1 MELHLKINDV
11 VGMDD
16 QKRHI
21 IRVDDESLRDALFA
35 HPGWI
40 TQCVV
45 KDFLLKHNTR
55 LLNEI
60 IDDPTLRNNIYM
72 DEKAKREQKAERRER
87 HRQDEIA
94 KQRRRDQFIA
104 SKNYRQSVD
113 YIHNVLGWNNEEGIQ
128 KASFSKYGKYYE
140 DYIAGNN
147 TDTKERLKY
156 A

>member
-16 QKRHI
+16 EKRHI
-21 IRVDDESLRDALFA
+21 LRVDGEQLIAALME
-35 HPGWI
+35 HKGWLA
-40 TQCVV
+40 QNVV
-45 KDFLLKHNTR
+45 KDWLLKHNTR

-72 DEKAKREQKAERRER
+72 DEKAKREQKTERRER

-104 SKNYRQSVD
+104 SQNYRKSVD
-113 YIHNVLGWNNEEGIQ
+113 YIHNVLGWN
-128 KASFSKYGKYYE
+128 E
-140 DYIAGNN
+140 DGQ
-147 TDTKERLKY
+147 TD
-156 A
+156 

>member
-16 QKRHI
+16 EKRHI
-21 IRVDDESLRDALFA
+21 LRVDGEQLIAALME
-35 HPGWI
+35 HKGWLA
-40 TQCVV
+40 QNVV
-45 KDFLLKHNTR
+45 KEWLLKHNTR

-72 DEKAKREQKAERRER
+72 DEKDKREQKAERRER

-113 YIHNVLGWNNEEGIQ
+113 YIHNVLGWN
-128 KASFSKYGKYYE
+128 E
-140 DYIAGNN
+140 DGQ
-147 TDTKERLKY
+147 TD
-156 A
+156 

>member
-1 MELHLKINDV
+1 MEIHLKINDV

-16 QKRHI
+16 EKRHI
-21 IRVDDESLRDALFA
+21 LRVDDESLREALLA

-60 IDDPTLRNNIYM
+60 IEDPTLRNNIYM

-113 YIHNVLGWNNEEGIQ
+113 YIHNVLGCNNE
-128 KASFSKYGKYYE
+128 
-140 DYIAGNN
+140 
-147 TDTKERLKY
+147 
-156 A
+156 

>member
-60 IDDPTLRNNIYM
+60 IEDPTLRNNIYM
-72 DEKAKREQKAERRER
+72 DEKAKREKKAERRER

-113 YIHNVLGWNNEEGIQ
+113 YIHNVLGWNNE
-128 KASFSKYGKYYE
+128 
-140 DYIAGNN
+140 
-147 TDTKERLKY
+147 
-156 A
+156 

>member
-60 IDDPTLRNNIYM
+60 IDDPALRNNIYM

-113 YIHNVLGWNNEEGIQ
+113 YIHNVLGWNNEEGI
-128 KASFSKYGKYYE
+128 
-140 DYIAGNN
+140 
-147 TDTKERLKY
+147 
-156 A
+156 

>member
-1 MELHLKINDV
+1 MLNSMERPTLTVKINDV

-16 QKRHI
+16 EKRHI
-21 IRVDDESLRDALFA
+21 LRVDDESLREALLA

-94 KQRRRDQFIA
+94 KQRRR
-104 SKNYRQSVD
+104 QSVD
-113 YIHNVLGWNNEEGIQ
+113 YIHNVLGWNNDGE
-128 KASFSKYGKYYE
+128 
-140 DYIAGNN
+140 
-147 TDTKERLKY
+147 
-156 A
+156 